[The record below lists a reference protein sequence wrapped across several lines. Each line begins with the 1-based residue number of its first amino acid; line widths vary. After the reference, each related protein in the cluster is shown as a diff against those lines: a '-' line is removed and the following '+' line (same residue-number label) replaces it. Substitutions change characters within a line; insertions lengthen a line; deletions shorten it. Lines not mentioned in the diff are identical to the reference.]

1 MEPMSSPRGRRPSH
15 ARASLAVV
23 AMISL
28 ASVPARGIVTS
39 NAGSNPFNGLYVNNY
54 IGATTFYSN
63 GYTGSRSIVANIEG
77 GAIWNGHE
85 TLGQVT
91 TYLKSPDPSL
101 VGTQLG
107 EFDRHATWVGQ
118 TIGGRGSTNYQKGI
132 AYGTTL
138 WSGSIATS
146 WNPPPFSL
154 SFNYANGNA
163 LLYPYITAMQTG
175 VNGKTADV
183 INSSWGNGNTTGS
196 DPVARAIDGL
206 IYSTGKTFV
215 ASAGNGGPG
224 PNSVGSPAS
233 GYNGISVGAL
243 GTDTDPIPYNAPS
256 NFSSRGP
263 NDFQAP
269 GGPVL
274 PGVRPAV
281 DIAAPGQNLTLA
293 LYGGTTGGN
302 KGGTDGTNGAS
313 NFYSFYQAGTSFAAP
328 IVAGGAA
335 LLADV
340 GHDRFGGGDSID
352 GRVIKAVLLNSAD
365 KTLGWNNGQIM
376 ANGVVV
382 TTQSLDY
389 AVGAGRLDLTRAFS
403 QYTSGTTG
411 LVGGHGGFVQ
421 ATGWDFGTVSEGSPD
436 LYAIQPTLARGSMF
450 TVTLDWFVHRSL
462 DSVAPGGT
470 FFTSDDSFDQL
481 DLRVYE
487 VLAGGSLK
495 LVADAET
502 AYYNVDHLYF
512 ALPDQAQYDIQVSWA
527 GQLYNTNGDPHQDQF
542 GLAWSST
549 AAAVPEPSSM
559 ALLAIGLPAAAWRF
573 RRRSRR
579 A

>member
-1 MEPMSSPRGRRPSH
+1 M
-15 ARASLAVV
+15 AV
-23 AMISL
+23 L
-28 ASVPARGIVTS
+28 ASIALASGPACGIDTS
-39 NAGSNPFNGLYVNNY
+39 NAGTNPFNGIYINNY
-54 IGATTFYSN
+54 IGATTFYAK
-63 GYTGSRSIVANIEG
+63 GYTGTRSIVANIEA

-85 TLGQVT
+85 TLTQVS
-91 TYLKSPDPSL
+91 TYLKSPDPAL

-118 TIGGRGSTNYQKGI
+118 AIGGRGAFNYQKGI

-154 SFNYANGNA
+154 SFNYASGNA
-163 LLYPYITAMQTG
+163 LLYPYITAMQAG

-183 INSSWGNGNTTGS
+183 INSSWGNGSTTGS

-215 ASAGNGGPG
+215 AAAGNGGPG

-256 NFSSRGP
+256 TFSSRGP

-269 GGPVL
+269 GGPVI
-274 PGVRPAV
+274 PAVRPAV

-293 LYGGTTGGN
+293 YYGGTTGGN
-302 KGGTDGTNGAS
+302 KGGTDTSNGAT
-313 NFYSFYQAGTSFAAP
+313 NIYSFNDAGTSFAAP

-411 LVGGHGGFVQ
+411 VAGGLGGPVQ
-421 ATGWDFGTVSEGSPD
+421 STGWDFGFVAEGRPD
-436 LYAIQPTLARGSMF
+436 VYAIQPTLAGGSMF

-462 DSVAPGGT
+462 DSLAPSGAYT
-470 FFTSDDSFDQL
+470 TSDDSFDKL
-481 DLRVYE
+481 DLQVYE

-512 ALPDQAQYDIQVSWA
+512 SLPDTTQYDIEVRWA
-527 GQLYNTNGDPHQDQF
+527 GQYYNTDGDPHQDQF
-542 GLAWSST
+542 GLAWSYT
-549 AAAVPEPSSM
+549 AVPEPPSL
-559 ALLAIGLPAAAWRF
+559 ALLALGLPAAAWS
-573 RRRSRR
+573 RRRRPRR
-579 A
+579 RDV